1 MKDKIIKILLSFDNL
16 TKDEI
21 EKELKAIVK
30 EKQEETL
37 EIERILSATAKNKLC
52 CLPSICFKNCN
63 DCDLKID
70 SNIITKL

>member
-30 EKQEETL
+30 ETQDEAF
-37 EIERILSATAKNKLC
+37 EIERILSIASKKSC
-52 CLPSICFKNCN
+52 CIPSICFKNCN
-63 DCDLKID
+63 DCDIEINTAVETHL
-70 SNIITKL
+70 